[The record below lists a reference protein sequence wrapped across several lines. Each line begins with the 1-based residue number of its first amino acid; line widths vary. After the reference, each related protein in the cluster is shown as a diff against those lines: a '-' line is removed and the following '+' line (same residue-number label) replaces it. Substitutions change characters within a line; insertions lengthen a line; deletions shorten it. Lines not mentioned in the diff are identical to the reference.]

1 MYDNG
6 YIVKCRSILT
16 NDICLSEASH
26 KADVFLV
33 CISYLT
39 YSLKKCIDNLAVWKI
54 RVNTHT
60 HTHTHNYRASIYNK
74 TFNLQ
79 WITGINYPGLSLSYD
94 KSSYKY
100 SYSAI
105 LSQKRQD
112 IFMVRRYWG
121 AFSAPEYR
129 RFFVST
135 HNSLKSLLVFKYL

>member
-39 YSLKKCIDNLAVWKI
+39 YSLKKCINNLAVWKI

-60 HTHTHNYRASIYNK
+60 QIIARQYIIKHLIYNGLPESIIRGYPCLTTK
-74 TFNLQ
+74 VPINTHPLPYCLKKGRIFLWSDGTGERSLRPNIVGFLFPP
-79 WITGINYPGLSLSYD
+79 IT
-94 KSSYKY
+94 
-100 SYSAI
+100 
-105 LSQKRQD
+105 
-112 IFMVRRYWG
+112 V
-121 AFSAPEYR
+121 
-129 RFFVST
+129 
-135 HNSLKSLLVFKYL
+135 

>member
-39 YSLKKCIDNLAVWKI
+39 YSLKKCINNLAVWKI

-60 HTHTHNYRASIYNK
+60 HTIIARQYIIKHLIYNGLPESIIRGYPCLTTK
-74 TFNLQ
+74 VPINTHPLPYCLKNCRIFL
-79 WITGINYPGLSLSYD
+79 WSDGTGEPSLRPHIVGFLFPPIT
-94 KSSYKY
+94 
-100 SYSAI
+100 
-105 LSQKRQD
+105 
-112 IFMVRRYWG
+112 V
-121 AFSAPEYR
+121 
-129 RFFVST
+129 
-135 HNSLKSLLVFKYL
+135 

>member
-39 YSLKKCIDNLAVWKI
+39 YSLKKCINIWQCGKFVY
-54 RVNTHT
+54 
-60 HTHTHNYRASIYNK
+60 THNYRASIYNK

-100 SYSAI
+100 SSSAI

>member
-26 KADVFLV
+26 KTDVFLV

-60 HTHTHNYRASIYNK
+60 
-74 TFNLQ
+74 Q
-79 WITGINYPGLSLSYD
+79 LSRVN
-94 KSSYKY
+94 
-100 SYSAI
+100 I
-105 LSQKRQD
+105 
-112 IFMVRRYWG
+112 
-121 AFSAPEYR
+121 
-129 RFFVST
+129 
-135 HNSLKSLLVFKYL
+135 

>member
-60 HTHTHNYRASIYNK
+60 KKKIIARQYIIKHLIYNGLPESIIRGYPCLTGKHGKIDPVGTDEIDPVK
-74 TFNLQ
+74 T
-79 WITGINYPGLSLSYD
+79 
-94 KSSYKY
+94 
-100 SYSAI
+100 A
-105 LSQKRQD
+105 
-112 IFMVRRYWG
+112 
-121 AFSAPEYR
+121 
-129 RFFVST
+129 
-135 HNSLKSLLVFKYL
+135 

>member
-33 CISYLT
+33 CISY
-39 YSLKKCIDNLAVWKI
+39 
-54 RVNTHT
+54 
-60 HTHTHNYRASIYNK
+60 RASIYNK

-100 SYSAI
+100 SSSAI

>member
-39 YSLKKCIDNLAVWKI
+39 YSLKKCINNLAVWKI

-60 HTHTHNYRASIYNK
+60 HTHTHTRSKESLYLYICKSGIWFVYRHC
-74 TFNLQ
+74 
-79 WITGINYPGLSLSYD
+79 
-94 KSSYKY
+94 
-100 SYSAI
+100 
-105 LSQKRQD
+105 
-112 IFMVRRYWG
+112 
-121 AFSAPEYR
+121 E
-129 RFFVST
+129 VSC
-135 HNSLKSLLVFKYL
+135 VFHAWED

>member
-60 HTHTHNYRASIYNK
+60 KKNYRASIYNK

-100 SYSAI
+100 SSSAI
-105 LSQKRQD
+105 LSQKGR
-112 IFMVRRYWG
+112 IFLWSDGTGER
-121 AFSAPEYR
+121 
-129 RFFVST
+129 
-135 HNSLKSLLVFKYL
+135 SLRPNIVGFLFPPITV

>member
-54 RVNTHT
+54 RVNTHKK
-60 HTHTHNYRASIYNK
+60 NYRASIYNK

-79 WITGINYPGLSLSYD
+79 WIPESIIRGYPCLTTKVPINTHPLPYCLKKGRIFLWSDGTGERSLRPN
-94 KSSYKY
+94 
-100 SYSAI
+100 I
-105 LSQKRQD
+105 VGFLFPP
-112 IFMVRRYWG
+112 ITV
-121 AFSAPEYR
+121 
-129 RFFVST
+129 
-135 HNSLKSLLVFKYL
+135 

>member
-39 YSLKKCIDNLAVWKI
+39 YSLKKCINNLAVWKI

-60 HTHTHNYRASIYNK
+60 HTHTHTHTIIARQYIIKHLIYNGLPESIIRGYPCLTTK
-74 TFNLQ
+74 VPINTHPLPYCLKKGRIFLWSDGTGECSLRPNIVGFLFPP
-79 WITGINYPGLSLSYD
+79 IT
-94 KSSYKY
+94 
-100 SYSAI
+100 
-105 LSQKRQD
+105 
-112 IFMVRRYWG
+112 V
-121 AFSAPEYR
+121 
-129 RFFVST
+129 
-135 HNSLKSLLVFKYL
+135 

>member
-60 HTHTHNYRASIYNK
+60 HTIIARQYIIKHLIYNGLPESIIRGYPCLTTK
-74 TFNLQ
+74 VPINTHPLPYCLKKGRIFLWSDGTGERSLRPNIVGFLFPP
-79 WITGINYPGLSLSYD
+79 ITD
-94 KSSYKY
+94 
-100 SYSAI
+100 
-105 LSQKRQD
+105 
-112 IFMVRRYWG
+112 
-121 AFSAPEYR
+121 
-129 RFFVST
+129 
-135 HNSLKSLLVFKYL
+135 

>member
-60 HTHTHNYRASIYNK
+60 KKKNYRASI
-74 TFNLQ
+74 
-79 WITGINYPGLSLSYD
+79 W
-94 KSSYKY
+94 
-100 SYSAI
+100 
-105 LSQKRQD
+105 
-112 IFMVRRYWG
+112 
-121 AFSAPEYR
+121 
-129 RFFVST
+129 
-135 HNSLKSLLVFKYL
+135 LLYFC

>member
-39 YSLKKCIDNLAVWKI
+39 YSLKKCINNLAVWKI
-54 RVNTHT
+54 RVHT
-60 HTHTHNYRASIYNK
+60 IIARQSIYNK

-100 SYSAI
+100 SSSAI

>member
-54 RVNTHT
+54 RVNTHILT
-60 HTHTHNYRASIYNK
+60 GISRALIYLFSKIIARQYIIKHLIYNGLPESIIRGYPCLTTK
-74 TFNLQ
+74 VPINTHPLPYCLKKGRIFLWSDGTGERSLRPNIVGFLFPP
-79 WITGINYPGLSLSYD
+79 IT
-94 KSSYKY
+94 
-100 SYSAI
+100 
-105 LSQKRQD
+105 
-112 IFMVRRYWG
+112 V
-121 AFSAPEYR
+121 
-129 RFFVST
+129 
-135 HNSLKSLLVFKYL
+135 

>member
-39 YSLKKCIDNLAVWKI
+39 YSLKKCIDNLAVWK
-54 RVNTHT
+54 NSCK
-60 HTHTHNYRASIYNK
+60 HTHNYRASIYNK

-100 SYSAI
+100 SSSAI

>member
-39 YSLKKCIDNLAVWKI
+39 YSLKKCINNLAVWKI

-60 HTHTHNYRASIYNK
+60 HTIIARQYIIKHLIYNGLPESIIRGYPCLTTK
-74 TFNLQ
+74 VPINTHPLPYCLKKGRIFL
-79 WITGINYPGLSLSYD
+79 WSDGTGERSLRPN
-94 KSSYKY
+94 
-100 SYSAI
+100 I
-105 LSQKRQD
+105 VG
-112 IFMVRRYWG
+112 FC
-121 AFSAPEYR
+121 FHP
-129 RFFVST
+129 
-135 HNSLKSLLVFKYL
+135 

>member
-39 YSLKKCIDNLAVWKI
+39 YSLKKCINNLAVWKI

-60 HTHTHNYRASIYNK
+60 HTHI
-74 TFNLQ
+74 L
-79 WITGINYPGLSLSYD
+79 TGIPRALIYLFSKRYTRMGTLFSGVFRPFP
-94 KSSYKY
+94 Y
-100 SYSAI
+100 SYVLFYPPS
-105 LSQKRQD
+105 S
-112 IFMVRRYWG
+112 
-121 AFSAPEYR
+121 
-129 RFFVST
+129 
-135 HNSLKSLLVFKYL
+135 

>member
-60 HTHTHNYRASIYNK
+60 HTIIARQYIIKHLIYNGLPESIIRGYPCLTTK
-74 TFNLQ
+74 VPINTHPLPYCLKKSRIFLWSDGTGERSLRPNIVGFLFPP
-79 WITGINYPGLSLSYD
+79 IT
-94 KSSYKY
+94 
-100 SYSAI
+100 
-105 LSQKRQD
+105 
-112 IFMVRRYWG
+112 V
-121 AFSAPEYR
+121 
-129 RFFVST
+129 
-135 HNSLKSLLVFKYL
+135 

>member
-60 HTHTHNYRASIYNK
+60 HKKKKKIIARQYIIKHLIYNGLPESIIRGYPCLTTK
-74 TFNLQ
+74 VPINTHPLPYCLKKGRIFLWSDGTGERSLRPNIVGFLFPP
-79 WITGINYPGLSLSYD
+79 IT
-94 KSSYKY
+94 
-100 SYSAI
+100 
-105 LSQKRQD
+105 
-112 IFMVRRYWG
+112 V
-121 AFSAPEYR
+121 
-129 RFFVST
+129 
-135 HNSLKSLLVFKYL
+135 

>member
-39 YSLKKCIDNLAVWKI
+39 YSLKKCINNLAVWKI
-54 RVNTHT
+54 RVN
-60 HTHTHNYRASIYNK
+60 THTHNYRASIYNK

-100 SYSAI
+100 SSSAI
-105 LSQKRQD
+105 LSQKGR
-112 IFMVRRYWG
+112 IFLWSDGTGER
-121 AFSAPEYR
+121 
-129 RFFVST
+129 
-135 HNSLKSLLVFKYL
+135 SLRPNIVGFLFPPITV

>member
-39 YSLKKCIDNLAVWKI
+39 YSLKKCINNLAVWKI

-60 HTHTHNYRASIYNK
+60 HTIIARQYIIKHLIYNGLPESIIRGYPCLTTK
-74 TFNLQ
+74 VPINTHPLPYCLRKGRIFLWSDGTGERSLRPNIVGFLFPP
-79 WITGINYPGLSLSYD
+79 IT
-94 KSSYKY
+94 
-100 SYSAI
+100 
-105 LSQKRQD
+105 
-112 IFMVRRYWG
+112 V
-121 AFSAPEYR
+121 
-129 RFFVST
+129 
-135 HNSLKSLLVFKYL
+135 

>member
-60 HTHTHNYRASIYNK
+60 IIVRQYIIKHLIYNGLPESIIRGYPCLTTK
-74 TFNLQ
+74 VPINTHPLPYCLKKGRIFLWSDGTGERSLRPNIVGFLFPP
-79 WITGINYPGLSLSYD
+79 IT
-94 KSSYKY
+94 
-100 SYSAI
+100 
-105 LSQKRQD
+105 
-112 IFMVRRYWG
+112 V
-121 AFSAPEYR
+121 
-129 RFFVST
+129 
-135 HNSLKSLLVFKYL
+135 

>member
-26 KADVFLV
+26 KADIFLV

-60 HTHTHNYRASIYNK
+60 HTIIARQYIIKHLIYNGLPESIIRGYPCLTTK
-74 TFNLQ
+74 VPINTHPLPYCLKKGRIFLWSDGTGERSLRPNIVGFLFPP
-79 WITGINYPGLSLSYD
+79 IT
-94 KSSYKY
+94 
-100 SYSAI
+100 
-105 LSQKRQD
+105 
-112 IFMVRRYWG
+112 V
-121 AFSAPEYR
+121 
-129 RFFVST
+129 
-135 HNSLKSLLVFKYL
+135 